1 MRIKVFALALILSLF
16 SSLSLVTPV
25 QAVGMTPLQGIVG
38 TTVTISDLLVGASY
52 IVRWDGTSYKVGTV
66 PLSADVTFT
75 VPDASGGDHDV
86 EVETSPPGTPV
97 FTDSFTVLPSI
108 DIDPNVGMVGASVT
122 VTGKGFA
129 AAEGSIVI
137 TYGGTNVKTGI
148 TADDDGSWS
157 ATFVVPSSTTGS
169 HVVDA
174 SGSTTDAADVAD
186 KTFTV
191 SPKISIDPI
200 SGCVGTSVTVSG
212 TGFAAAETAI
222 KVTYAG
228 ITVRTGMVAKN
239 DGSWNTTFVVPGS
252 IKGGH
257 AVDASGSTTEASD
270 VADVTFTV
278 SPGLSVEPTSGYV
291 GDEIEVN
298 GSGFASNES
307 GIKVT
312 LDGVVVKSGIKAGE
326 DGYWET
332 SFTIPTC
339 VTGAHAIDS
348 YGNTTIATDVSDATL
363 TVLVQMVLS
372 PESGNVGDDI
382 RVKGTGFSGEK
393 DLTVS
398 YDDVTVVTGLSTDAE
413 GNFSTSFKA
422 PKGKSGEINVTATD
436 TIGVTASAIF
446 TMETT
451 PPDIPLVASP
461 KDGSTVG
468 FIGDTKVTFDWTD
481 VSDPSGVHYA
491 LEVSPQF
498 DFGITLTSHTDL
510 NNSKYTLTEAESLP
524 HGEYY
529 WRVQAI
535 DEAGN
540 SSEWTAPALVKV
552 GYTTVKTFV
561 IIAAAVVVVIVLL
574 ALLPRFL
581 PRKPERWTWA

>member
-25 QAVGMTPLQGIVG
+25 QAVGMSPLQGVVG

-52 IVRWDGTSYKVGTV
+52 VVRWGGTSHKEGIV
-66 PLSADVTFT
+66 PSGGDVTFT
-75 VPDASGGDHDV
+75 VPDASGGGHVV
-86 EVETSPPGTPV
+86 EVETPPGTTV
-97 FTDSFTVLPSI
+97 FTGSFTVLPSI
-108 DIDPNVGMVGASVT
+108 GIDPSSGTVGASVT

-129 AAEGSIVI
+129 AAEGSVVI
-137 TYGGTNVKTGI
+137 THGGKNVKTAI
-148 TADDDGSWS
+148 TADDNGSWS
-157 ATFVVPSSTTGS
+157 ATFVVPNSTRGS

-191 SPKISIDPI
+191 SPKISIDPV
-200 SGCVGTSVTVSG
+200 SGGVGTAVTVSG
-212 TGFAAAETAI
+212 TGFAAAETAV

-228 ITVRTGMVAKN
+228 ITVRAGMVAKS
-239 DGSWNTTFVVPGS
+239 DGSWNTTFVVPS
-252 IKGGH
+252 STKGGH
-257 AVDASGSTTEASD
+257 TVDASGSTTTASD

-312 LDGVVVKSGIKAGE
+312 LDGVVVKSGITADAE
-326 DGYWET
+326 GYWET
-332 SFTIPTC
+332 SFTLPTC

-348 YGNTTIATDVSDATL
+348 YGNTTIATDVSDTTL
-363 TVLVQMVLS
+363 AVLAQIVLS
-372 PESGNVGDDI
+372 PKSGNVGDNI
-382 RVKGTGFSGEK
+382 RIKGTGFSGEK

-398 YDDVTVVTGLSTDAE
+398 YDLVTVVTGLSTDAD
-413 GNFSTSFKA
+413 GNFSTSFEA
-422 PKGKSGEINVTATD
+422 PKGRSGEINVTATD
-436 TIGVTASAIF
+436 TKGVTASAIF

-451 PPDIPLVASP
+451 PPDIPRTASP

-468 FIGDTKVTFDWTD
+468 FIGDTKVVFDWTD

-498 DFGITLTSHTDL
+498 DFGITLVSHTDL
-510 NNSKYTLTEAESLP
+510 KNSKYTLSEAEALP

-552 GYTTVKTFV
+552 GYLTVKTFV
-561 IIAAAVVVVIVLL
+561 IIVAAVVVVIILL